1 MSQNTQH
8 TLKTMGDLE
17 GGISAYKKARK
28 LKPNIG
34 EISFSL
40 SNLKTFRFSDLEIE
54 DMKRRL
60 NNPKLDKPSKVAFS
74 FSLGKSY
81 EDSGDYDEAFQYYK
95 MGNEIQITINISIT
109 RKSYE
114 FQVTNIFLLI
124 ESHWV
129 TNLEIH
135 FDIPLD
141 IASDGT

>member
-1 MSQNTQH
+1 LAVAGRTAESAKSYQKAVQIDPSLVGAYLGLGH

-60 NNPKLDKPSKVAFS
+60 NNPKLDKPSKVAF
-74 FSLGKSY
+74 
-81 EDSGDYDEAFQYYK
+81 
-95 MGNEIQITINISIT
+95 
-109 RKSYE
+109 
-114 FQVTNIFLLI
+114 
-124 ESHWV
+124 
-129 TNLEIH
+129 
-135 FDIPLD
+135 
-141 IASDGT
+141 